1 MSRLHPFD
9 FAFAELATSRFPAIR
24 EEAGG
29 TSVDLAAMA
38 RLPATQQL
46 LRDVTSPDSADAN
59 PLAVAEYMTS
69 LFVAFRYWH
78 AGQHTVAVE
87 KAALIQAIAHPI
99 TDEPPTSPDA
109 CYIEIPA
116 QWFWATIGENHPFEP
131 LEGMFVVRNDSDFAL
146 TVVAVL
152 GLRPNRDGF
161 SQITVSATV
170 ADMLAAA
177 ETRREPPFG
186 PVMDSGREAGFLSV
200 TSEGELL
207 HLTHLALL
215 STTE

>member
-29 TSVDLAAMA
+29 ASVDLAAMA

-46 LRDVTSPDSADAN
+46 LRDVTSPDPADPN
-59 PLAVAEYMTS
+59 PLAVAEYMMS

-78 AGQHTVAVE
+78 AGQHTVPVD
-87 KAALIQAIAHPI
+87 KDSLRRAIAHPVS
-99 TDEPPTSPDA
+99 DEPPVSPEA
-109 CYIEIPA
+109 CYIELPV
-116 QWFWATIGENHPFEP
+116 QWFWATIGENHPYEP
-131 LEGMFVVRNDSDFAL
+131 LEGMFVVRNDSDPQL

-152 GLRPNRDGF
+152 GLRPDRDGF

-170 ADMLAAA
+170 ADMRAAA
-177 ETRREPPFG
+177 ATRREPPFG
-186 PVMDSGREAGFLSV
+186 PVMDGGRGAGFLSV

-215 STTE
+215 SATE